1 VMSMGNHRS
10 LDEQQIRELIAKWA
24 ESVRARDIEGVMANH
39 APDVLLFDVPPPIEW
54 RGIDEYKRSWEQFF
68 KWFGDAGVFEV
79 SQLRVTA
86 SDDVAFCHGLI
97 RCGGPQA
104 RSDKGEL
111 AVRLTVCLRKIDG
124 QWTVTHEHRSQPST
138 D

>member
-1 VMSMGNHRS
+1 MMSMGNHRS

-68 KWFGDAGVFEV
+68 IWFGDAGVFEV

-124 QWTVTHEHRSQPST
+124 QWTVTHEHHSQPST

>member
-68 KWFGDAGVFEV
+68 TWFGDAGVFEV

-124 QWTVTHEHRSQPST
+124 QWTVTHEHHSQPST